1 VPKPSSEPA
10 ASCRWLAPGD
20 ANAFVGLSLDNLA
33 NLLLTVGL
41 LGAVFAFPTDFALNY
56 MIPGTAIGVLVG
68 DLAFFR
74 LALAYARRTGASA
87 VTAMPLGIDTPS
99 LFGMVFFVLGP
110 AYAAQ
115 VAAGATEHD
124 AAMHAW
130 HIGIG
135 CIFLSG
141 VFKIACAFASGWIR
155 RLVPR
160 AGLLGSL
167 AAVAIAL
174 ISFVPLMDVM
184 AVPLVGIVA
193 LFLTLIALTGRFAF
207 PFKIPSAV
215 GALIASGVLYYLL
228 FGLDMAL
235 GTKLM
240 PQADPQGW
248 RIAVDA
254 LLPTGWFQAFAFGW
268 ISALPDVLDYLPIVL
283 PFALMTVIGG
293 IDCAESAAA
302 AGDDFKTET
311 VIGIEGVATLI
322 AALCGGVIQTTPYI
336 GHPAYKAMG
345 GRAGYV
351 LFTALF
357 IGAAGTLGFF
367 GFIYLIVP
375 KSILFPI
382 LIFIGLEIASQSF
395 QATPRLHYPA
405 LVLACIPAFAKLVTL
420 FTGNVLAAARLSP
433 ESLSDPGVREQLF
446 VLTLLGN
453 GFFVTAL
460 VWASALACVLDR
472 RIRATAGFF
481 AVAAVCS
488 LFGVMHSPLP
498 TSPIVIPYLPGAFG
512 GAWMMSGD
520 LPLFVRTVPYQFALA
535 YGLVAAAVL
544 LWGGWLRRN
553 DLLTPIPDHVQDAQ
567 VAHG

>member
-1 VPKPSSEPA
+1 MTS
-10 ASCRWLAPGD
+10 GD

-41 LGAVFAFPTDFALNY
+41 LGAVFAFPTEFALNY

-74 LALAYARRTGASA
+74 LALAHARKTGASA

-99 LFGMVFFVLGP
+99 LFGMVFFVVGP
-110 AYAAQ
+110 SFAAQ
-115 VAAGATEHD
+115 IALGASEQD

-130 HIGIG
+130 HVGIG

-141 VFKIACAFASGWIR
+141 IFKIACAFASGWIR

-207 PFKIPSAV
+207 PFKVPSAV

-228 FGLDMAL
+228 FGLDLAL
-235 GTKLM
+235 GTGLM
-240 PQADPQGW
+240 PKSDPQGW
-248 RIAVDA
+248 QQAVDG

-268 ISALPDVLDYLPIVL
+268 LEALPDVFNFLPIVL

-302 AGDDFKTET
+302 AGDDYRTET

-351 LFTALF
+351 LLTALF

-367 GFIYLIVP
+367 GFIYLIIP

-405 LVLACIPAFAKLVTL
+405 LVLACIPAFAELVTI
-420 FTGNVLAAARLSP
+420 FTGNVLGAAQLTP
-433 ESLSDPGVREQLF
+433 ESLPNPGLREQLF

-472 RIRATAGFF
+472 RIKAAAAFF
-481 AVAAVCS
+481 AVASVCS
-488 LFGVMHSPLP
+488 LYGIMHSPLE
-498 TSPIVIPYLPGAFG
+498 TSPIVVPYIPGAVAG
-512 GAWMMSGD
+512 PWMMSGD
-520 LPLFVRTVPYQFALA
+520 LPLFVRTIPYQFALA
-535 YGLVAAAVL
+535 YALVAVAVL
-544 LWGGWLRRN
+544 VWGAWLKSKG
-553 DLLTPIPDHVQDAQ
+553 LLTPIPEHDQDAK

>member
-1 VPKPSSEPA
+1 LTA
-10 ASCRWLAPGD
+10 GD

-41 LGAVFAFPTDFALNY
+41 LGAVFAFPTEFALNY

-74 LALAYARRTGASA
+74 LALALARRTGASA

-110 AYAAQ
+110 SFAARI
-115 VAAGATEHD
+115 ATGASEQD

-130 HIGIG
+130 HVGIG

-141 VFKIACAFASGWIR
+141 LFKIACAFASGWIR

-207 PFKIPSAV
+207 PFKLPSAV

-228 FGLDMAL
+228 FGLDLAL
-235 GTKLM
+235 GTGLM
-240 PQADPQGW
+240 PKSDPAGW
-248 RIAVDA
+248 RQAVEG

-268 ISALPDVLDYLPIVL
+268 IDALPDVLNFLPIVL
-283 PFALMTVIGG
+283 PFALMTVVGG
-293 IDCAESAAA
+293 IDCTESAAA
-302 AGDDFKTET
+302 AGDDYRTET
-311 VIGIEGVATLI
+311 VIAIEGVATLI

-351 LFTALF
+351 LLTALF

-405 LVLACIPAFAKLVTL
+405 LVLACIPAFAELVTI
-420 FTGNVLAAARLSP
+420 FTGNILGAAQLSP
-433 ESLSDPGVREQLF
+433 ESLPNAGLREQLF

-472 RIRATAGFF
+472 RVKAAAVFF
-481 AVAAVCS
+481 MVASVCS
-488 LFGVMHSPLP
+488 LYGIMHSPLE
-498 TSPIVIPYLPGAFG
+498 TSPIVLPYIPGVVPGP
-512 GAWMMSGD
+512 WMMSGD
-520 LPLFVRTVPYQFALA
+520 LPLFVRTIPYQFALA
-535 YGLVAAAVL
+535 YALVAVAVL
-544 LWGGWLRRN
+544 VWGAWLKSKG
-553 DLLTPIPDHVQDAQ
+553 LLKPITEHVQDAQ